1 MEVSSPPRRLP
12 PAERREQLIDAA
24 LSIAARDG
32 YEKLAFEAVA
42 NQAGVTRNLVYHYFP
57 GGRQELLEAAV
68 HRAGEQLSSDWIT
81 DPKVPLAER
90 LATNLSRMMD
100 HAAEPTDAW
109 SLYRQG
115 RGSVDPK
122 LMEIAG
128 QYRDKVIS
136 TISLNQLGTADP
148 PPIVRIALDGFVAYV
163 ETVLES
169 ALGEKMPREQV
180 IALVGGTLAATIDGA
195 VSADV
200 RMATSKSGPKAKRAK
215 KSG

>member
-1 MEVSSPPRRLP
+1 MEVSSPPKRLP

-32 YEKLAFEAVA
+32 YEKLGFEAVA

-81 DPKVPLAER
+81 DPKVSLPER

-163 ETVLES
+163 ETVLEA
-169 ALGEKMPREQV
+169 ALGQKMPREQV

-200 RMATSKSGPKAKRAK
+200 RMATSKSGTKAKRAK